1 MARPPS
7 AAVGD
12 GSRGTAGS
20 KNPDTAVSQFVLKVH
35 GRCDLACDHCY
46 VYEHADQSWR
56 RKPRSMAQATAVQ
69 VARRIAEH
77 VRHHSIAE
85 AHVIVHGGEPLLLG
99 LDALDRLLGTLRS
112 EIDPATRLDLRL
124 HTNAVRL
131 SAEFCE
137 LFERHSVRVGVSLD
151 GDREANDRHRTFA
164 DGRSSHRQTLE
175 GLSLL
180 RRPEFRR
187 LYAGILCTID
197 IRNDPISVYEALLEQ
212 QPPYLDFL
220 LPHATWEQPPLRT
233 GASSTEYADWLTAIH
248 IRWQED
254 GRPVPIRMFE
264 ALAATADGRP
274 SGSEAMGIDP
284 VDLVVIETDG
294 TYEQADSLKTA
305 YDGAPA
311 TGFNVFDHSV
321 DEAASHPALAARRT
335 GIDGLSETCR
345 ECPVVQS
352 CGGGLYAHRYSADN
366 GFDNPSVYCD
376 DLKTLIQRERSA
388 DSRARTT
395 DRRPL
400 PQLLEELA
408 QVPGTASP
416 LYALAAA
423 RQSDDRALVTE
434 AARRLGLVNPPAASW
449 DLLVSLDQT
458 APRDVAAVLA
468 HPYVRAWAVRC
479 LERAAGE
486 DQIAERSYFS
496 ALALSSAIRAG
507 VSATVTLTAQRGAIH
522 LPTLGTLLV
531 GDSSAVTIEAAAG
544 RLSFTVSG
552 REHQVRPAPSRSGS
566 ALWQPTR
573 RLRASGIV
581 ATLEDGDGYRDC
593 YQHPVTGRSS
603 AEEAATW
610 QHRFSQAIAFLD
622 EHLPDYLPPLRAG
635 LQCVTPL
642 RPDPEGGH
650 ISGTARHAP
659 GTIAVAL
666 PDDPEMLALLIIHEF
681 QHVKLWAALSR
692 LDLVNAAD
700 RSRYRVGWRDDP
712 RPAEGVLHGVY
723 AHLAVADFWA
733 AQRDRVDRPPHPH
746 AASHH
751 ARWSGEVDQA
761 IATLADSNALTA
773 LGADFVGRLADL
785 RRRPAGPSDEPSEN
799 GLASDTEC
807 L

>member
-1 MARPPS
+1 VARPFS
-7 AAVGD
+7 APVED
-12 GSRGTAGS
+12 GPRRT
-20 KNPDTAVSQFVLKVH
+20 TVSQFVVKVH

-56 RKPRSMAQATAVQ
+56 RKPRSMSHATAVQ
-69 VARRIAEH
+69 AARRIAEH
-77 VRHHSIAE
+77 AHRHSVAQT
-85 AHVIVHGGEPLLLG
+85 HVIVHGGEPLLLG
-99 LDALDRLLGTLRS
+99 LEALDRLLGALRS
-112 EIDPATRLDLRL
+112 EIGPVTRLDLRL

-131 SAEFCE
+131 SEEFCGV
-137 LFERHSVRVGVSLD
+137 FERHSVRVGVSLD
-151 GDREANDRHRTFA
+151 GDRAANDRHRNFA
-164 DGRSSHRQTLE
+164 DGRSSHRQTLD

-197 IRNDPISVYEALLEQ
+197 IRNDPISVYEALVEQ
-212 QPPYLDFL
+212 QPPRLDFL
-220 LPHATWEQPPLRT
+220 LPHATWERPPLRT
-233 GASSTEYADWLTAIH
+233 GASPTEYADWLAAIH
-248 IRWQED
+248 TRWQDD
-254 GRPVPIRMFE
+254 GQPVPIRVFE

-274 SGSEAMGIDP
+274 SGSEAIGTDP

-305 YDGAPA
+305 YDGAPT

-321 DEAASHPALAARRT
+321 DEAASHPALTARRT
-335 GIDGLSETCR
+335 GANGLSGTCR
-345 ECPVVQS
+345 KCPVVQS
-352 CGGGLYAHRYSADN
+352 CGGGLYAHRYSAEN

-376 DLKTLIQRERSA
+376 DLKALIQRQRERSA
-388 DSRARTT
+388 GSRARTT
-395 DRRPL
+395 GRRPL

-416 LYALAAA
+416 LHALAAA
-423 RQSDDRALVTE
+423 RQSDDRALVAA
-434 AARRLGLVNPPAASW
+434 AARKLGLVNPPAAGW
-449 DLLVSLDQT
+449 ELLVSLDQT
-458 APRDVAAVLA
+458 APREVAAVLA

-479 LERAAGE
+479 LEGPAGE
-486 DQIAERSYFS
+486 DQIAERSYIS
-496 ALALSSAIRAG
+496 ASALSSAIRAG
-507 VSATVTLTAQRGAIH
+507 VSATVTVTAQRGAIH
-522 LPTLGTLLV
+522 LPTLGALLV
-531 GDSSAVTIEAAAG
+531 GDSSAVTIKAAAG
-544 RLSFTVSG
+544 RLSFTANG
-552 REHQVRPAPSRSGS
+552 REHRLRLPPPPSGS

-593 YQHPVTGRSS
+593 YQHPVTDRIS

-610 QHRFSQAIAFLD
+610 QHRFSQAMAFLN

-642 RPDPEGGH
+642 RPDPEGGYV
-650 ISGTARHAP
+650 SGTARHAP
-659 GTIAVAL
+659 GTVAVAL
-666 PDDPEMLALLIIHEF
+666 PDDPEVLALLVVHEF

-692 LDLVNAAD
+692 FDLVDAAD

-723 AHLAVADFWA
+723 AHLAVADFWK
-733 AQRDRVDRPPHPH
+733 AQRDRLDRAPRPH

-751 ARWSGEVDQA
+751 ARWSRDVDRA
-761 IATLADSNALTA
+761 IGTLSDSNALTA
-773 LGADFVGRLADL
+773 LGADFISRLADL
-785 RRRPAGPSDEPSEN
+785 RRRPPGPPGEPPKN
-799 GLASDTEC
+799 GLATDTEC